1 MQDNVFKKFAKS
13 VGIAASTEILL
24 RLKDFALMPIITKT
38 LGAINYGVWAQVGII
53 TSLIQPIATMGLPNG
68 LYRYLPGKEKLLVRR
83 EYYTVIVIV
92 LISTLF
98 WCALI
103 FLFSK
108 KIASTFFETTENA
121 VFVVLAGV
129 SIVVGSLKYL
139 FTSYFRLFTWAKT
152 YSLFT
157 LIEAFGIAVFV
168 GFAVYRGYG
177 ILGAVYMQLG
187 VLALIV
193 LLASIVVFWNLG
205 LALPTIHGLKKYFA
219 YGVPLIPTS
228 WFHWVLNS
236 SDRFVISYYLGL
248 KDVGVY
254 SLVYNVG
261 YFLVG
266 FIFNPIFLFYSP
278 MVAQLWNEG
287 RKEKVREM
295 MEYTVKYGL
304 MLAIP
309 AVFGFY
315 ALGKQTLLLLSTEEF
330 AGGVS
335 LIPFVSLGYIFFLL
349 STFYQII
356 IGLAEKTTVVPFVF
370 GFCAMLN
377 IALTI
382 LMVPRIGILGAALA
396 TAISFGAQISFYGVY
411 SRRFFKFKLC
421 VGFIV
426 KSILASAVM
435 ASFVYFVIPHSSVVE
450 ILLSAV
456 AGGLLYFAI
465 LFLTKSFSKREL
477 LFFRGL
483 VWGMFKKEKELK

>member
-103 FLFSK
+103 FLLSK
-108 KIASTFFETTENA
+108 RIASIFFETTENA
-121 VFVVLAGV
+121 VFVALAGV
-129 SIVVGSLKYL
+129 SVVVGSLKYL
-139 FTSYFRLFTWAKT
+139 FTSYFRLLTWAKT
-152 YSLFT
+152 YSLFI
-157 LIEAFGIAVFV
+157 LIEAFGIAVLV

-177 ILGAVYMQLG
+177 ILGAVYVQLG
-187 VLALIV
+187 VLTLIA
-193 LLASIVVFWNLG
+193 LLASVVVFCNLG
-205 LALPTIHGLKKYFA
+205 LALPTSQGLKKYFA

-228 WFHWVLNS
+228 WFLWVMNS

-248 KDVGVY
+248 KDVGLY
-254 SLVYNVG
+254 SLVYNIG

-287 RKEKVREM
+287 KREKVREM

-304 MLAIP
+304 LLAIP
-309 AVFGFY
+309 AIFGFY
-315 ALGKQTLLLLSTEEF
+315 VLGKPLLLLLSTEEF
-330 AGGVS
+330 VGGVS
-335 LIPFVSLGYIFFLL
+335 LIPFVSVGYIFFLL
-349 STFYQII
+349 SAFYEIV
-356 IGLAEKTTVVPFVF
+356 IGLAEKTRVVPLVF
-370 GFCAMLN
+370 GSCAALN
-377 IALTI
+377 IALNI

-396 TAISFGAQISFYGVY
+396 TTISFGAQISFYGIY

-421 VGFIV
+421 MVFIV
-426 KSILASAVM
+426 KSILASTVM
-435 ASFVYFVIPHSSVVE
+435 ASCIYFLIPHSSIMG
-450 ILLSAV
+450 ILLSFVIGAF
-456 AGGLLYFAI
+456 LYFGM
-465 LFLTKSFSKREL
+465 LFLMRSFSRREL
-477 LFFRGL
+477 LFFRSL
-483 VWGMFKKEKELK
+483 VWRNTKKVEM